1 MDTFEIISKIYEMRD
16 ESIAQGITSRDA
28 MVFAEQNVA
37 ENYHISYNSLRKL
50 IGN

>member
-37 ENYHISYNSLRKL
+37 EEYHISYNSLRKL
-50 IGN
+50 VGN

>member
-16 ESIAQGITSRDA
+16 ESIAEGITSQDA
-28 MVFAEQNVA
+28 MVFAEQSVA
-37 ENYHISYNSLRKL
+37 ENYHISYNSLKKL